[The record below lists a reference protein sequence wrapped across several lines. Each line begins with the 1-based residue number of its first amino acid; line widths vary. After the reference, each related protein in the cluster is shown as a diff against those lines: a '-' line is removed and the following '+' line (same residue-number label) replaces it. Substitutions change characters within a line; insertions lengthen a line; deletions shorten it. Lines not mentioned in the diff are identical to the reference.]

1 MRSDFNF
8 RQAIARACIG
18 KMMTHIY
25 DEADLLTVLSRL
37 SARYLRLLKVPASR
51 SPQQIELSANGKL
64 LLSAFGSS
72 CE

>member
-1 MRSDFNF
+1 
-8 RQAIARACIG
+8 
-18 KMMTHIY
+18 MTHIY

-51 SPQQIELSANGKL
+51 SPQQMELSANGKL
-64 LLSAFGSS
+64 LLSAIGSS